1 MIREL
6 QTIYSSQV
14 SFYKKAHTITTY
26 EDNKTIIE
34 LQSYSTIV
42 ARIEIDG
49 PQTIYKHYG
58 FYSNTTAKH
67 QKEFFLQQGLNEQQ
81 YNKLRQKQ
89 ILIINE

>member
-1 MIREL
+1 MIEEL
-6 QTIYSSQV
+6 QTRYSSQV
-14 SFYKKAHTITTY
+14 SFYKKAHIITTY

-42 ARIEIDG
+42 ARIEKDG
-49 PQTIYKHYG
+49 AQTIYEHYG